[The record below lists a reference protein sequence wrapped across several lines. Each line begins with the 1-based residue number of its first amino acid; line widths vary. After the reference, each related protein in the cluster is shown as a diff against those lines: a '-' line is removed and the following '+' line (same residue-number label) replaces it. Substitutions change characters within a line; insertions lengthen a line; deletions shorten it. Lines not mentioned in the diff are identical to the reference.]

1 MKQGSFKTI
10 HRLADTVMNFK
21 QPRHL
26 LLRMAFFF
34 FFKRERKKES
44 KSKTARSSELLP
56 LKIIHIFYPLS
67 IHCVSQ

>member
-34 FFKRERKKES
+34 FLRERERKR
-44 KSKTARSSELLP
+44 ARARQQGV
-56 LKIIHIFYPLS
+56 LS
-67 IHCVSQ
+67 YCL